1 MEMSQKEPP
10 PASEELSART
20 SAPSTGGR
28 HASIQ
33 LSSAAKAQPTAPR
46 SAKLWA
52 ALTPVFTIGLG
63 IYALANDIPSP
74 ALYILVLFGCLPA
87 VIISIARNDW
97 MSLAVAIVLNVISIP
112 LAMLAVLFYA
122 IFLTPFSAGRPFRR
136 GRKVVTAQAA
146 FGEDWLPAVLPPVQ
160 DVDGAT
166 RQALGQLWLRDA
178 LAEHASIAAFS
189 RLSLELLAAGAPPHL
204 VEGAH
209 QAALDEVR
217 HARICFALAS
227 AYSGQS
233 HAPGPFADA
242 TARRLFPTQR
252 ALQLSLLARE
262 SLVDGCLGEGVSAA
276 LLSQGAEQAAAPAL
290 KELLRAMAADEE
302 RHAQLAWDILAF
314 CLASG
319 GAPVQRAV
327 AETLA
332 ALPASPPPSAASA
345 DPAWAVHGR
354 ATPHQEQTQ
363 YMRLARQVH
372 DRIQGGRAEPP
383 RQRPLFSL
391 FTG

>member
-1 MEMSQKEPP
+1 MQVPQKESP
-10 PASEELSART
+10 PASDDFSAQP
-20 SAPSTGGR
+20 SAP
-28 HASIQ
+28 
-33 LSSAAKAQPTAPR
+33 K
-46 SAKLWA
+46 SAKFWA

-63 IYALANDIPSP
+63 IYALVNNVPSP
-74 ALYILVLFGCLPA
+74 ALYTLLLLGCLPG
-87 VIISIARNDW
+87 VIISIVRTDW
-97 MSLAVAIVLNVISIP
+97 MALGLTIVLNVISIP
-112 LAMLAVLFYA
+112 LAVLAILFYA

-146 FGEDWLPAVLPPVQ
+146 FGKDWLPAVLPPVQ

-189 RLSLELLAAGAPPHL
+189 RLSLELLATGAPPHL

-227 AYSGQS
+227 AYSGQP

-242 TARRLFPTQR
+242 TARRLFPAQR

-276 LLSQGAEQAAAPAL
+276 LLLQGAEQAVAPAL
-290 KELLRAMAADEE
+290 KELLRTMAADEE

-319 GAPVQRAV
+319 GAPVQRVV
-327 AETLA
+327 AEALA
-332 ALPASPPPSAASA
+332 ALPASPPPAAASA
-345 DPAWAVHGR
+345 DPAWADHGR
-354 ATPHQEQTQ
+354 ATPEQEQTQ
-363 YMRLARQVH
+363 HMRLSRQVR
-372 DRIQGGRAEPP
+372 DRLQGSRAGRSQPA
-383 RQRPLFSL
+383 SL
-391 FTG
+391 APADPSLNR